1 MVAFLLLPQGG
12 RAGFYLASRPVIV
25 LSMSPPKLDE
35 GEGMPTA
42 YHMVHY
48 RRFDAGKADL
58 KGHSLEELCRSAL
71 NTAVDKSSL
80 WERPEDRLFD
90 VSGGDGR
97 KIFLNKVA
105 DLSSAVFGEMCLAQ
119 SRDLQALLNMEP
131 STVQLSDITKA
142 VVYDLNER
150 EAPRGSQF
158 IRGLAYW
165 MAIGNHVFF
174 VKTHSMTAELVRQ
187 YLDWLLKTRTT
198 SLSPEVEFALNAEID
213 QTMAAG
219 DIGEIRSLRVAGK
232 AAPQMKVTVP
242 DGPAERREVKTSRR
256 IADKF
261 AQMQQ
266 AVPLVEA
273 LFGKPKADSLVES
286 LGPDEYLAV
295 EATVAVRGRRTAESR
310 AKLQSIANDIAD
322 QSDAKVEI
330 EGKDGRIVDGDAILR
345 TKMPFHLPHEGSNLL
360 EFDNVADQLQEVYS
374 RFVADGKIKA

>member
-1 MVAFLLLPQGG
+1 MSHLAFRSP
-12 RAGFYLASRPVIV
+12 RV
-25 LSMSPPKLDE
+25 LSMFSLTLDE
-35 GEGMPTA
+35 GERMPTA

-48 RRFDAGKADL
+48 RRFDAGTADL
-58 KGHSLEELCRSAL
+58 KGQALDGLCRSAL
-71 NTAVDKSSL
+71 DTAVDKSSL

-90 VSGGDGR
+90 IPEGDGR

-119 SRDLQALLNMEP
+119 SRDLQALLNMKP

-150 EAPRGSQF
+150 EAPSGSQF

-187 YLDWLLKTRTT
+187 YLDWLLKSRTS
-198 SLSPEVEFALNAEID
+198 SLSPEVEFALNAELD
-213 QTMAAG
+213 KTKAAG
-219 DIGEIRSLRVAGK
+219 DIGDIRSLRMAGR

-242 DGPAERREVKTSRR
+242 DGPTERREVKTSRR

-295 EATVAVRGRRTAESR
+295 EATVAVRGRRTEESR

-374 RFVADGKIKA
+374 RFVKDGKIKA

>member
-1 MVAFLLLPQGG
+1 MYQALGETMQGEWM
-12 RAGFYLASRPVIV
+12 A
-25 LSMSPPKLDE
+25 
-35 GEGMPTA
+35 TA

-48 RRFDAGKADL
+48 RRFDAGKSDL
-58 KGHSLEELCRSAL
+58 KGNTLEGLCRTSL
-71 NTAVDKSSL
+71 NTTASKGSL

-90 VSGGDGR
+90 IGDGDGR

-119 SRDLQALLNMEP
+119 SRDLQALLNMKP
-131 STVQLSDITKA
+131 STIQLSDLTKA

-150 EAPRGSQF
+150 EAPTGSQF

-165 MAIGNHVFF
+165 MAIGDHVLF
-174 VKTHSMTAELVRQ
+174 VKTHSMTAELVRL
-187 YLDWLLKTRTT
+187 YLDWLLKTRTN
-198 SLSPEVEFALNAEID
+198 SLPTEVEFALNAELD
-213 QTMAAG
+213 QTKTAG

-232 AAPQMKVTVP
+232 AAPQMTVTVSDEP
-242 DGPAERREVKTSRR
+242 GQRREVKTSRR
-256 IADKF
+256 IAERF

-266 AVPLVEA
+266 AVPVVEA

-295 EATVAVRGRRTAESR
+295 EATVKVRGRRTEESR

-322 QSDAKVEI
+322 ASDAKVEI

-345 TKMPFHLPHEGSNLL
+345 TRMPFHLPHEGSNLL
-360 EFDNVADQLQEVYS
+360 EFDNVADQLQEVYG
-374 RFVADGKIKA
+374 RFVKDGKIKA

>member
-1 MVAFLLLPQGG
+1 
-12 RAGFYLASRPVIV
+12 
-25 LSMSPPKLDE
+25 
-35 GEGMPTA
+35 MPTA

-48 RRFDAGKADL
+48 RRFDPGKADL
-58 KGHSLEELCRSAL
+58 KGQALDGLCRSAL

-90 VSGGDGR
+90 IGDGDGR

-119 SRDLQALLNMEP
+119 SRDLQALLNMKP

-150 EAPRGSQF
+150 EAPSGSQF

-198 SLSPEVEFALNAEID
+198 SLSPGVEFALNAELD
-213 QTMAAG
+213 ATKTAG

-242 DGPAERREVKTSRR
+242 DGPGKREVKTSRL

-266 AVPLVEA
+266 AVPVVEA

-295 EATVAVRGRRTAESR
+295 EATVKVRGRRTEESR

-330 EGKDGRIVDGDAILR
+330 EGKDGRIIDGDAILR
-345 TKMPFHLPHEGSNLL
+345 TRMPFHLPHEGSNLL